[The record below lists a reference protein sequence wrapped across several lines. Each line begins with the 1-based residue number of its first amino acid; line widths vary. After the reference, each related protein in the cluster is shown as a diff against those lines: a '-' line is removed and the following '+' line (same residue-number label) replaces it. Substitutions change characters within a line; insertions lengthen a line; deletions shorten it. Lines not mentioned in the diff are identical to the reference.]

1 MKIILHLYAECMPLK
16 LASCVFF
23 TPFMKTNFFAFKD
36 FFLENFILIY
46 DLFKSGF

>member
-1 MKIILHLYAECMPLK
+1 MYAIKTCILCIFYSIYE
-16 LASCVFF
+16 
-23 TPFMKTNFFAFKD
+23 NYFFAFKD